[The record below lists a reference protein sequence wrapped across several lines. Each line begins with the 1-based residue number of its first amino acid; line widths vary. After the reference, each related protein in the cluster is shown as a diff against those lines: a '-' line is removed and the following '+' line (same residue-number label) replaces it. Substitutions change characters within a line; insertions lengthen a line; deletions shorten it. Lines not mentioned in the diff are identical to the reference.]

1 MTMPHIILRTLVASA
16 LFAVVVLV
24 STGTV
29 WAQITSAGDA
39 PPPVAKMPDK
49 PRADRKP
56 IETMMFTVD
65 EFNEIQ
71 GRMAGAGNGKDKVD
85 TAIESA
91 NLYLSTIVYYGPKDW
106 TIWVNGVAIGPN
118 QDFQT
123 FQVTSITPTYVE
135 LLVPLSAQGMRPV
148 RLGPNQTF
156 IARTGDVIEGRLH

>member
-1 MTMPHIILRTLVASA
+1 MPHTIHRSILVAS
-16 LFAVVVLV
+16 LFAAFAFV
-24 STGTV
+24 SAGKG
-29 WAQITSAGDA
+29 WAQITAAGDA
-39 PPPVAKMPDK
+39 PAAAEKMPDK

-56 IETMMFTVD
+56 VETMMFTID

-71 GRMAGAGNGKDKVD
+71 GRLAGAGNGKDKTD
-85 TAIESA
+85 TAIETA
-91 NLYLSTIVYYGPKDW
+91 DLYLSTILYSSPKDW
-106 TIWVNGVAIGPN
+106 TIWVNGVAISPN

-156 IARTGDVIEGRLH
+156 IAKTGDVIEGHLH

>member
-1 MTMPHIILRTLVASA
+1 MPHAILRFPTVLA
-16 LFAVVVLV
+16 LFAAIILV
-24 STGTV
+24 SVGPV
-29 WAQITSAGDA
+29 QAQITAAGDA
-39 PPPVAKMPDK
+39 PAAVEKLPDK

-56 IETMMFTVD
+56 VETMMFTID

-71 GRMAGAGNGKDKVD
+71 GRLAGAGNGKDKVD
-85 TAIESA
+85 TAIENA
-91 NLYLSTIVYYGPKDW
+91 NLYLSTILYSGPKDW

-123 FQVTSITPTYVE
+123 FQVTSITPSYVE

-156 IARTGDVIEGRLH
+156 IAKTGDVIEGRLH

>member
-1 MTMPHIILRTLVASA
+1 
-16 LFAVVVLV
+16 
-24 STGTV
+24 
-29 WAQITSAGDA
+29 
-39 PPPVAKMPDK
+39 MPDK

-56 IETMMFTVD
+56 VETMMFTID

-71 GRMAGAGNGKDKVD
+71 GRLAGAGNSKDKVD

-91 NLYLSTIVYYGPKDW
+91 DLYLSTILYNGPKDW
-106 TIWVNGVAIGPN
+106 TIWVNGVAIGPD

-123 FQVTSITPTYVE
+123 FQVTSITPVYVE

-156 IARTGDVIEGRLH
+156 IAKTGDVIEGHLH